1 MTTNSFLE
9 QPRRGKTREAKLT
22 PHKAEPQCGG
32 RAPRNQTLTVTAG
45 EIPALEPLVS
55 TPDDLRSGFRDN
67 MLVNGDLLECL
78 DLIPDR
84 HFDLILLDPPY
95 NLDKDFNGR
104 KFSSMKSERL
114 GCIAAR
120 QGVLEFKVVEVLA
133 DADVLLDE
141 QGRDVLVVEMLRVA
155 Q

>member
-32 RAPRNQTLTVTAG
+32 RAPRNRTLTISAK
-45 EIPALEPLVS
+45 EIPALEPIVS

-78 DLIPDR
+78 DLIPDG

-95 NLDKDFNGR
+95 NLDKDFN
-104 KFSSMKSERL
+104 
-114 GCIAAR
+114 
-120 QGVLEFKVVEVLA
+120 
-133 DADVLLDE
+133 
-141 QGRDVLVVEMLRVA
+141 
-155 Q
+155 